1 MPKFKEIWMRSY
13 SNGFIGGVFCYLLQI
28 KIKKRKFEKG
38 KKNKKQK
45 RESRDYGRR
54 KFFFFKKK
62 KK

>member
-38 KKNKKQK
+38 KKNKNC
-45 RESRDYGRR
+45 Y
-54 KFFFFKKK
+54 KK
-62 KK
+62 